1 MDILNAISQDYY
13 LNFLIRNKPR
23 IFFYLIK
30 IRLYL
35 SIGNVLYRNKIVNSY
50 KQYQILSKTNI
61 EINNDLIYDS
71 TADNLPQVV
80 EYMLKYLS
88 SDDIN
93 NDIIHSDNLT
103 LPIIKILIKN
113 NINNAEF
120 LHQAIAKGDIA
131 MLNFLLQNG
140 YSLNTTFQYNNE
152 QTTLASAVY
161 NQKYTMAKYLLAYI
175 YQNNIIYEQYEDLL
189 FELLNSPINDQI
201 KDLIKLFITIVNPDP
216 SIGLNML
223 INKIASNDIDINDYI
238 DIITYFLNKMDDIQA
253 IKIISEI
260 VYDDMKP
267 ADYFVDI
274 INRIIEKYTY
284 DQLIPY
290 INNIINNFVYSENIT
305 MLNKLIDY
313 MPKSYHDY
321 NYEEALSLAFVQ
333 KEYLLYKKILTN
345 LLLYTN
351 EINNIYLEAIQDELE
366 IINDPELT
374 NLFNSKINSK

>member
-321 NYEEALSLAFVQ
+321 DYEEALSLAFVQ